1 MCNWTV
7 IDKAAG
13 CALQGGGLV
22 CMPAMSHCPSR
33 RGLAGATSS
42 MAALLDSTAFL
53 RLFGCCSAS
62 YPAFPCTAIDHRSP
76 CCGPGTPP
84 CSTMVCAPPA
94 ANEVLGVQEG
104 VHSSAAWGD
113 MIAQT
118 ELKCVHYCNRK
129 GLACCNLELG
139 LIYIGG
145 TVATPSL
152 CGRDT
157 LLMFIHDT
165 PCAMFQHHF
174 CRPQSLTTW
183 A

>member
-1 MCNWTV
+1 
-7 IDKAAG
+7 
-13 CALQGGGLV
+13 
-22 CMPAMSHCPSR
+22 MPP
-33 RGLAGATSS
+33 GA
-42 MAALLDSTAFL
+42 
-53 RLFGCCSAS
+53 
-62 YPAFPCTAIDHRSP
+62 
-76 CCGPGTPP
+76 
-84 CSTMVCAPPA
+84 
-94 ANEVLGVQEG
+94 
-104 VHSSAAWGD
+104 D